1 MSKPNKQ
8 AITQMS
14 FLGANPLPKTPDHQK
29 KFVAHP
35 NSDFCILSYALL
47 STSQGA
53 IFPSRDSRGPHQAP
67 QKMKNTPQINRFP
80 LERSHTVKV
89 KFLRPKI
96 CQTIHPPHP
105 QASSTSQGAISPSHY
120 LRDPIRPPKGQK
132 TPNKLTVFP

>member
-47 STSQGA
+47 
-53 IFPSRDSRGPHQAP
+53 
-67 QKMKNTPQINRFP
+67 
-80 LERSHTVKV
+80 V
-89 KFLRPKI
+89 
-96 CQTIHPPHP
+96 
-105 QASSTSQGAISPSHY
+105 SPSY
-120 LRDPIRPPKGQK
+120 KGEK
-132 TPNKLTVFP
+132 THRCTALMNVGGK

>member
-47 STSQGA
+47 
-53 IFPSRDSRGPHQAP
+53 
-67 QKMKNTPQINRFP
+67 M
-80 LERSHTVKV
+80 SHNLKD
-89 KFLRPKI
+89 
-96 CQTIHPPHP
+96 
-105 QASSTSQGAISPSHY
+105 QASLKNIE
-120 LRDPIRPPKGQK
+120 
-132 TPNKLTVFP
+132 